1 MVDREKEYKKIERRI
16 FKMEC
21 KIESIDDELYF
32 STISEVS
39 LKGAVS
45 NPILPGELERMN
57 PKSIWTRIP
66 CEANKIYNESE

>member
-1 MVDREKEYKKIERRI
+1 MNKTLLYLVLQS
-16 FKMEC
+16 
-21 KIESIDDELYF
+21 IESIDDELYF

-66 CEANKIYNESE
+66 CESNKIYNENE

>member
-1 MVDREKEYKKIERRI
+1 MIEMN
-16 FKMEC
+16 KTMLYLVLQS
-21 KIESIDDELYF
+21 IESIDDELYF

-57 PKSIWTRIP
+57 PKSI
-66 CEANKIYNESE
+66 